1 MTTARTHLS
10 LKLLTSFQIFYVLF
24 SIRRLCLYGLVLFL
38 ILLFFINWTHQT
50 SLIYI
55 VKKETF
61 KGKEQILG
69 LLIVRDEDF
78 WKMSIW
84 LFSGESEK
92 ETSGSPLK
100 QLQFVHIPV
109 SSWLKTVWSSFKGKT
124 RIYALEY
131 INL

>member
-1 MTTARTHLS
+1 MHWFISGLS
-10 LKLLTSFQIFYVLF
+10 ILLHWSVYFLCQYRIVLI

-109 SSWLKTVWSSFKGKT
+109 SSWLKTTSRERLGFMH
-124 RIYALEY
+124 
-131 INL
+131 